1 MWVSWGSPDV
11 RTEFWPEYLSCR
23 HDLEDVAVDMSIIF
37 KWILK
42 EEVKN
47 VYSCDRGQGPVTRS
61 GKYGN
66 YHIITSILNTAGS
79 LLKSW

>member
-1 MWVSWGSPDV
+1 MWLLWGRSDV

-23 HDLEDVAVDMSIIF
+23 HDLEDVAVYRSIIF

-47 VYSCDRGQGPVTRS
+47 
-61 GKYGN
+61 
-66 YHIITSILNTAGS
+66 
-79 LLKSW
+79 